1 MLGAIEFENFEG
13 LTSMPQS
20 AASAWSAVDGGIC
33 GTSYK
38 PLIYVGKQIV
48 RGINHWNHWFI
59 AEQTLVTNPLVK
71 HIVTIAINEF
81 NGVYAVV
88 PNSIEVII
96 A

>member
-33 GTSYK
+33 GASYK
-38 PLIYVGKQIV
+38 PLLYVGKQIV
-48 RGINHWNHWFI
+48 RGINHWFI
-59 AEQTLVTNPLVK
+59 AEQTLVTNPPVK